1 MRAFLALWAVA
12 CLALGACSDDSEVL
26 TTDLVVNTAS
36 ASGSSEGSADMPV
49 VEVDAPA
56 HDLGTVARGER
67 PEHVFELRNAGSG
80 DLVLADVT
88 APCGCT
94 VPKDWPREPIP
105 PDGTASIR
113 VQFDSKDV
121 SGPFEKEITVL
132 ANTSPAITTLRLT
145 GTVVGPRG
153 EGGRD

>member
-1 MRAFLALWAVA
+1 MKAFLALWAVA
-12 CLALGACSDDSEVL
+12 CLALGACSDDAEVL

-36 ASGSSEGSADMPV
+36 ASASGDEGAEVPA
-49 VEVDAPA
+49 VEVDAPV

-67 PEHVFELRNAGSG
+67 PEHVFQLRNGGSG

-94 VPKDWPREPIP
+94 VPKDWPRAPIP
-105 PDGTASIR
+105 PGGSASIR
-113 VQFDSKDV
+113 VQFNSKDL
-121 SGPFEKEITVL
+121 SGPFEKDITVL

-145 GTVVGPRG
+145 GTVVGPGG
-153 EGGRD
+153 EGD